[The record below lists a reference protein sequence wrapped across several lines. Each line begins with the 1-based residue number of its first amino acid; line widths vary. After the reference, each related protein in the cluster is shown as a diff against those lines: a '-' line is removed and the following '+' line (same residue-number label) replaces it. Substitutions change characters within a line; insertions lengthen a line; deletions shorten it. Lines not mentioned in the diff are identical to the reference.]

1 MGLDTDALRL
11 FVRAAE
17 LLNISAAGR
26 GLGMAPA
33 VSSAKL
39 AKLEQTLGSE
49 LLHRTTRKVS
59 LSVEGADFLPFA
71 REIIAQ
77 EEAALAALGKQM
89 TTIKG
94 TLRFAAPSTFAQ
106 LYIVPILPGFLQR
119 HPNLTLD
126 LRLSDVQFDLIDG
139 SYDLALRNA
148 PLVDTSLKGRKLA
161 DDRRILCASPQYLA
175 AHGTPATPADLTS
188 HNLIAF
194 QNRQPRPLIGPA
206 GENAVFD
213 PASAKGQL
221 IIDDGQ
227 SQVGATLAGAG
238 ISLNAQWSVHDQLK
252 SGRLTRVLP
261 EYEAAEDNVLWLI
274 YPKSNV
280 LSPKVRVFMDF
291 LIAEIGTKPP
301 WDM

>member
-1 MGLDTDALRL
+1 M
-11 FVRAAE
+11 
-17 LLNISAAGR
+17 LNISAAGR
-26 GLGMAPA
+26 ALGMAPA
-33 VSSAKL
+33 VSSTKL
-39 AKLEQTLGSE
+39 AKLEQSLDSE

-77 EEAALAALGKQM
+77 EEAALAALGKQA

-94 TLRFAAPSTFAQ
+94 TLRFAAPSSFAQ
-106 LYIVPILPGFLQR
+106 LYIAPIIPKFLKQY
-119 HPNLTLD
+119 HNLTLD
-126 LRLSDVQFDLIDG
+126 LRLSDVQFDLIEG

-161 DDRRILCASPQYLA
+161 DDRRILCAAPHYLDTY
-175 AHGTPATPADLTS
+175 GIPETPADLAN
-188 HNLIAF
+188 HHLIAF
-194 QNRQPRPLIGPA
+194 QNRQPRPLTGPA
-206 GENAVFD
+206 GEKAVFD

-227 SQVGATLAGAG
+227 SQVRATLAGAG
-238 ISLNAQWSVHDQLK
+238 ISLNALWSVHDHLK

-261 EYEAAEDNVLWLI
+261 NFEASEDNVLWLI

-280 LSPKVRVFMDF
+280 LSPKVRVFIDF
-291 LIAEIGTKPP
+291 LITEIGAKPP
-301 WDM
+301 WEI

>member
-1 MGLDTDALRL
+1 MGLDTEALRL

-17 LLNISAAGR
+17 MLNISAAGR
-26 GLGMAPA
+26 ALGMAPA

-39 AKLEQTLGSE
+39 AKLEQNLGSE

-77 EEAALAALGKQM
+77 EEAALAALGKQK

-94 TLRFAAPSTFAQ
+94 TLRFAAPSSFAQ
-106 LYIVPILPGFLQR
+106 LYIAPILPKFLEQ
-119 HPNLTLD
+119 HPDLTID
-126 LRLSDVQFDLIDG
+126 LRLSDVQFDLIEG
-139 SYDLALRNA
+139 SFDLALRNA

-161 DDRRILCASPQYLA
+161 DDQRILCAAPHYLDT
-175 AHGTPATPADLTS
+175 HGTPETPDDLKA
-188 HNLIAF
+188 HHLIAF
-194 QNRQPRPLIGPA
+194 QNRQPRPLTGSA
-206 GENAVFD
+206 GEKAIFD

-227 SQVGATLAGAG
+227 SQVRATLAGAG
-238 ISLNAQWSVHDQLK
+238 ISLNALWSVHDQLK

-261 EYEAAEDNVLWLI
+261 NFEASEDNVLWLI

-280 LSPKVRVFMDF
+280 LSPKVRVFMEF
-291 LIAEIGTKPP
+291 LIAEIGKKLP
-301 WDM
+301 WET